1 MRTART
7 IGITDKGD
15 EEIIHPKATP
25 IQKQLGSFQEMARSG
40 VPKKFAAVE
49 FQTSDGRI
57 RTLRTGISAGL
68 KDAEARASDKLD
80 NRKKWLKEQAE
91 KRATAEKKAT
101 EEQQAR
107 INAANA
113 EKEKAKKALLQVS
126 GK

>member
-1 MRTART
+1 MASPRSSPPWNSRPRTVAS
-7 IGITDKGD
+7 
-15 EEIIHPKATP
+15 A
-25 IQKQLGSFQEMARSG
+25 L
-40 VPKKFAAVE
+40 FA
-49 FQTSDGRI
+49 
-57 RTLRTGISAGL
+57 
-68 KDAEARASDKLD
+68 LD